1 MSPMKTHYLPLP
13 SSSAAILP
21 LAAIALAIAVL
32 LAARRRWLKSSRD
45 DGGGY
50 LEHLFD
56 PSCNIPPCR
65 IRPHPLLGHLPN
77 VFSPPDDERYSA
89 GTLARL
95 GRLFRY
101 TLTIQ
106 TSPVFVD
113 NANAVGISS
122 FWFLRTRSVCVLKK
136 EHARAVFRH
145 SIERRGNWLLQR
157 HFRRSLGGSSIV
169 LMSCNE
175 NDRDTW
181 RMHRNLM
188 RSSFTSRAVKN
199 QAGKVHRVSSNMVR
213 AILKKCDLSHVGSY
227 SSEAAD
233 LFKVGSFRQIVCAT
247 IEASL
252 TVVT

>member
-1 MSPMKTHYLPLP
+1 M
-13 SSSAAILP
+13 
-21 LAAIALAIAVL
+21 
-32 LAARRRWLKSSRD
+32 
-45 DGGGY
+45 
-50 LEHLFD
+50 
-56 PSCNIPPCR
+56 
-65 IRPHPLLGHLPN
+65 
-77 VFSPPDDERYSA
+77 
-89 GTLARL
+89 
-95 GRLFRY
+95 
-101 TLTIQ
+101 
-106 TSPVFVD
+106 
-113 NANAVGISS
+113 
-122 FWFLRTRSVCVLKK
+122 
-136 EHARAVFRH
+136 
-145 SIERRGNWLLQR
+145 
-157 HFRRSLGGSSIV
+157 

-181 RMHRNLM
+181 RMQRNLM